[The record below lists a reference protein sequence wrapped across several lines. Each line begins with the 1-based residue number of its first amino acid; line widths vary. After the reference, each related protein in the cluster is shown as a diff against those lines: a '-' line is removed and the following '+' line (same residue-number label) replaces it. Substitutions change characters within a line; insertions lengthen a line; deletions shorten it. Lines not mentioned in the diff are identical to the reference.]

1 MRIGLACL
9 ALSLLAAC
17 QRDAA
22 SEDPSA
28 TKTLAGADAESRT
41 IADRGDAAR
50 VLCSAEEQA
59 IFSCKVD
66 NGKRLAVCATAH
78 GKAQY
83 RYGET
88 TPELVLDGG
97 EWASVGYSGG
107 GEAQI
112 AFANG
117 AARYVVFSRMVRTNF
132 APGEPNYPKITD
144 GVVVMDDGKVTA
156 IRLCDDDP
164 DVLPI
169 QYDAAEATMQK
180 RDELFTNQTIL
191 ADEAN

>member
-1 MRIGLACL
+1 M
-9 ALSLLAAC
+9 S
-17 QRDAA
+17 
-22 SEDPSA
+22 
-28 TKTLAGADAESRT
+28 
-41 IADRGDAAR
+41 
-50 VLCSAEEQA
+50 CSAEEQA

-66 NGKRLAVCATAH
+66 SGKRLAVCATAN

-144 GVVVMDDGKVTA
+144 GVMVMDDGKVTA
-156 IRLCDDDP
+156 IRLCDDP

-180 RDELFTNQTIL
+180 RDELFTDQIIL
-191 ADEAN
+191 ADEAD

>member
-88 TPELVLDGG
+88 THELVLDGTLHDETIIHPLKEVDG
-97 EWASVGYSGG
+97 SAMTWAQTPEQVV
-107 GEAQI
+107 EI
-112 AFANG
+112 LK
-117 AARYVVFSRMVRTNF
+117 YVT
-132 APGEPNYPKITD
+132 
-144 GVVVMDDGKVTA
+144 GVH
-156 IRLCDDDP
+156 
-164 DVLPI
+164 
-169 QYDAAEATMQK
+169 
-180 RDELFTNQTIL
+180 
-191 ADEAN
+191 